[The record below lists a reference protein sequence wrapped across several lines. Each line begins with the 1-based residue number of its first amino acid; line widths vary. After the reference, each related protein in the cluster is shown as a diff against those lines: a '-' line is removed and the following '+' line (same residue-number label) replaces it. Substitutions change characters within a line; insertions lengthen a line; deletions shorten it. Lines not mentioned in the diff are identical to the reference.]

1 MAESSWWE
9 QVLNRLFVGAAH
21 LQFQHMEARNDIV
34 GDLDP
39 PPASPRPGPT
49 AAPTAGPNAP
59 PANPNQTET
68 EQVTTGITGAI
79 STAQTPNPLYGTV
92 PTGKVYMGN
101 DPKKWTTGSGRVS
114 GPDGM
119 NIAAGDKTSS
129 IQDVVTDL
137 NTWSEKKRKK
147 FSDLAVSAGLMKDP
161 SINYDDLEPILGA
174 LAIRSAKLLEKGVKI
189 TPWSL
194 LDRYGSDAIDAA
206 AKAGPITTTSTSR
219 SVNLSS
225 GRDANSLVDAAL
237 ASRLGRSA
245 TDEEKKKFLAALN
258 AAEKKEP
265 TVTKTTTTTSGS
277 GTEAVSSNS
286 SSQTSGGVNA
296 TSFASEWSGSHNK
309 DEAGSYQ
316 ALSQYMPAFF
326 QALGAPV

>member
-1 MAESSWWE
+1 MAESSWWAD
-9 QVLNRLFVGAAH
+9 VLNRLFGFGVSGMQANRDVLGLNPEPRLSPTPAA
-21 LQFQHMEARNDIV
+21 N
-34 GDLDP
+34 
-39 PPASPRPGPT
+39 PRPT
-49 AAPTAGPNAP
+49 APNAQ
-59 PANPNQTET
+59 PANPNQTEAELVRNGVSDAVANT
-68 EQVTTGITGAI
+68 P
-79 STAQTPNPLYGTV
+79 TPNPLYGAV
-92 PTGKVYMGN
+92 PTGKVYMGHDN
-101 DPKKWTTGSGRVS
+101 KAMERNEKYSRGA
-114 GPDGM
+114 GM
-119 NIAAGDKTSS
+119 YRQVDKTSS
-129 IQDVVTDL
+129 IQDVIGDL

-147 FSDLAVSAGLMKDP
+147 FADLAVSAGIMKKP

-174 LAIRSAKLLEKGVKI
+174 LAIRSAKLYEKGVKI

-265 TVTKTTTTTSGS
+265 TVTSTTTTTSGS
-277 GTEAVSSNS
+277 GTEAVKSDS
-286 SSQTSGGVNA
+286 SSTTSGGVNA
-296 TSFASEWSGSHNK
+296 TSFASEWSLGHNK

-316 ALSQYMPAFF
+316 ALSTYMPAFF
-326 QALGAPV
+326 GALGAPV